1 MTSQD
6 IVNIIM
12 TDYYVFFNFCSLH
25 VKHRVFIIKTKWKS
39 IGGKCLWKKIRIQN
53 GRNPGMMNILNGYV
67 DMRTLMVEDYIGGRI
82 NIVQMKS
89 GQT

>member
-1 MTSQD
+1 
-6 IVNIIM
+6 
-12 TDYYVFFNFCSLH
+12 
-25 VKHRVFIIKTKWKS
+25 
-39 IGGKCLWKKIRIQN
+39 
-53 GRNPGMMNILNGYV
+53 MNILNGYV